1 MVRFIRLF
9 MRATGPC
16 RFECQQRQSALK
28 VLKTRVPELELT
40 YGSSKYLQPTPS
52 SVHLPPSDWTGLAT
66 TLRTRLQVEGNF
78 QYYPKLLRLC
88 SVIPKMGGI
97 RGD

>member
-28 VLKTRVPELELT
+28 VLKTLVPELESI
-40 YGSSKYLQPTPS
+40 YGSSKHLGPTPS

-66 TLRTRLQVEGNF
+66 ALRTRLQVKREIFSTTPN
-78 QYYPKLLRLC
+78 
-88 SVIPKMGGI
+88 S
-97 RGD
+97 